1 MPKKY
6 GRRANFVDVDT
17 GEMFSAKRG
26 TKQYEKYKSK
36 GYLTR
41 EQISHR
47 KEYQPDII
55 EPPEEEYTDYP
66 EADDKEMLKQK
77 IEDMYNSITQELD
90 KIPDEK
96 YVKGRIW
103 IDLRDSKQMLFNLV
117 DDLYAKAESDDDAN
131 SYLIFI
137 MPVICSL
144 VEAVRHASTQEDV
157 ETHISQLASALS
169 GGAIDLS
176 LAKALGN
183 LGDYQGNDYLGWYQY
198 TNGRDE
204 RLQY

>member
-55 EPPEEEYTDYP
+55 EPPEEENTDYP
-66 EADDKEMLKQK
+66 EADDQELLKKK
-77 IEDMYNSITQELD
+77 IEDMYNDVVQEINR
-90 KIPDEK
+90 IPDEK
-96 YVKGRIW
+96 MVKGRQW
-103 IDLRDSKQMLFNLV
+103 VDLSDSKQMLFNLV
-117 DDLYAKAESDDDAN
+117 DELYANAESDDEAN
-131 SYLIFI
+131 SYLKFI
-137 MPVICSL
+137 LPVISSL
-144 VEAVRHASTQEDV
+144 VEAVRYSSTQEDI

-176 LAKALGN
+176 VAKALGN
-183 LGDYQGNDYLGWYQY
+183 MGDYQGNDYTGWYQY
-198 TNGRDE
+198 ANGRDE